1 MANKKKKRSNSYWM
15 KFGGATRKMYRA
27 GGDSTGDM
35 GNMMDFDF
43 SMDNAMGSGFNFATG
58 NSLNPEYVEFNPT
71 YVSSGSGTTHHL
83 NGSLITPTNPQH
95 VPGHQLGTINSTPS
109 RDYVYPYQKKKP
121 IRFYENG
128 GNPGNNITKDPTFKM
143 WFGRNAN
150 RADVMQSSSDPASL
164 KKLFLNDI
172 NFPGNEAPI
181 FSGEID
187 GFGNVDKSNRST
199 EVSSKLL
206 NRKYGGMPKAAN
218 GYYSSNNQTDYS
230 GVNDRNTNMGTG
242 MQTVGDSNAL
252 QYLDYVVPGLGSG
265 LDFLVDL
272 WGFKGEQKQFADNSA
287 DANESQSTLDVIDR
301 KNANKGTLDL
311 STRKDALGA
320 MVNFTQQ
327 EPTFGNYMA
336 PRMMQTIGAGLGRYA
351 MSEGAGMLG
360 GGAGGGEL
368 GDAVSPV
375 QLNPG
380 DALAKFGGEQG
391 QMEKAAF
398 GRGGGA
404 FNLGPG
410 VAGMPAMSSRN
421 PYGQGALM
429 AATGMAGE
437 QAFEAGGPAS
447 AEQYEAEGNEVIMHE
462 PGNQPGTTGDME
474 AIEGNEML
482 SKLHGKSHDDG
493 GEVVEGDG
501 EQYVFSDK
509 LKSDKWGNI
518 TFADAAEKIAK
529 NIAKYESSLEDGDD
543 ITKSTAE
550 AMIQA
555 WQVKLED
562 LRGEQEQA
570 RQEKFIE
577 MVNSGASKDELMQN
591 FPDLTEQMMAEEAMA
606 AQGGQ
611 EEQMPQ
617 DNPMGNIDMSQL
629 SPEDQQLIGARYGLP
644 HMNHGGSH
652 DGFDPFDFNSY
663 ASSFT
668 DEGLFYGKTPD
679 FNLDKKYQ
687 PNRKDLVSLLT
698 SSFPIEGEE
707 FQGKTY
713 LNADDLAD
721 AYLTD
726 YNTQRSAHIEDA
738 TGLKVK
744 PRRKDYKSTD
754 ETTGKTSVDKVKLQQ
769 DKAAWSMYNSGL
781 SGNWSENFGADAN
794 MSPRKYFKTFYN
806 DLISKGTDPEL
817 AATLLEKEKMQK
829 AELDAANLELEAQK
843 KELTPEQ
850 QAAALIEERQ
860 SWNKNKKL
868 LGDIGNT
875 MVNMAPTMYNF
886 MKGNEDAEVEQ
897 FQGNKND
904 EEIQQILDGLS
915 KKDIS
920 QELEQNEETFNNLK
934 YLARDASDGSS
945 ANAMNTLLR
954 GMVFKQ
960 DADAAAYESQH
971 ESNQQNKTLMAEFL
985 SKSGDADR
993 KERIRVAGINSE
1005 NRAAVEAFTAKGW
1018 EGLSGANQMRMKL
1031 QNQVNHDETLK
1042 GLLDDIY
1049 PDVHKYKTET
1059 GGVDLE
1065 ALIKAHPE
1073 LAKELQD
1080 YFKNAK

>member
-27 GGDSTGDM
+27 GGDWTGGREDITGM
-35 GNMMDFDF
+35 GM
-43 SMDNAMGSGFNFATG
+43 
-58 NSLNPEYVEFNPT
+58 
-71 YVSSGSGTTHHL
+71 THL
-83 NGSLITPTNPQH
+83 TNGSVISPYNPQYI
-95 VPGHQLGTINSTPS
+95 PGVQLGGSDAPAPS
-109 RDYVYPYQKKKP
+109 GDYVYGTPGKKEIK
-121 IRFYENG
+121 FFKNG
-128 GNPGNNITKDPTFKM
+128 GNPGNDITKDPTFKM

-187 GFGNVDKSNRST
+187 GFGNVDKSNRSP
-199 EVSSKLL
+199 EISSKLL
-206 NRKYGGMPKAAN
+206 NINEPKEKQKFFDYRKYGGMPKAAN

-230 GVNDRNTNMGTG
+230 GVNDRNTNTGT
-242 MQTVGDSNAL
+242 QVAQPVGDSNAL
-252 QYLDYVVPGLGSG
+252 QYLDYWIPGLGTAA
-265 LDFLVDL
+265 DFLVDL
-272 WGFKGEQKQFADNSA
+272 WGFKGEQKQFMDNSA

-320 MVNFTQQ
+320 MVNFTQV
-327 EPTFGNYMA
+327 EPTFGNYVA
-336 PRMMQTIGAGLGRYA
+336 PRAMQTIGAGVGRYA
-351 MSEGAGMLG
+351 MSEGAGALG
-360 GGAGGGEL
+360 GGGGGGEV
-368 GDAVSPV
+368 GDVI
-375 QLNPG
+375 NPAG
-380 DALAKFGGEQG
+380 EGVVVAKFGGEQG

-404 FNLGPG
+404 LGIGPG
-410 VAGMPAMSSRN
+410 MAGMPAMNSRN

-529 NIAKYESSLEDGDD
+529 NIAKYESSLEDGDE

-644 HMNHGGSH
+644 HMANGG
-652 DGFDPFDFNSY
+652 DGEFDPFDFNTY
-663 ASSFT
+663 ASGLDSGMFGENIEFDLGRNYT
-668 DEGLFYGKTPD
+668 PNNRDLLNILTENFNEEGVT
-679 FNLDKKYQ
+679 FNDQ
-687 PNRKDLVSLLT
+687 
-698 SSFPIEGEE
+698 
-707 FQGKTY
+707 TY
-713 LNADDLAD
+713 LNPKELRSAI
-721 AYLTD
+721 LTD
-726 YNTQRSAHIEDA
+726 YNTQRGAHIEDA
-738 TGLKVK
+738 TGLKGK
-744 PRRKDYKSTD
+744 PRRGSYRTTVETENEETGNVDTKTFMSD
-754 ETTGKTSVDKVKLQQ
+754 E
-769 DKAAWSMYNSGL
+769 DKADWIKDEAAWKLYNSGL
-781 SGNWSENFGADAN
+781 GVGWNEDFGA
-794 MSPRKYFKTFYN
+794 SSGLSERKYFKHFYN
-806 DLISKGTDPEL
+806 DLLAKGTDPEL
-817 AATLLEKEKMQK
+817 AATLLEKEKMKK
-829 AELDAANLELEAQK
+829 AKLDAANLEVEAQK
-843 KELTPEQ
+843 KELTPEEK
-850 QAAALIEERQ
+850 AAALIEERQ

-904 EEIQQILDGLS
+904 EEIQQILEGLS

-1018 EGLSGANQMRMKL
+1018 EGLSGANQLRQKL

-1080 YFKNAK
+1080 YFKKAK